1 LTLSLSRKLVGWKLL
16 QVLLGLAFGFIGLLL
31 ASPLRAAA
39 MILVQMLY
47 VEDVIGDQ
55 GSEANKV
62 KIRK

>member
-1 LTLSLSRKLVGWKLL
+1 M